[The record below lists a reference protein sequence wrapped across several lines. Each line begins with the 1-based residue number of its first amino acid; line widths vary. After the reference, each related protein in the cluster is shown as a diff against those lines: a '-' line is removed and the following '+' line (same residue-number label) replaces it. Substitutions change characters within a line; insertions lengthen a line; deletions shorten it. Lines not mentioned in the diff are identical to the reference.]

1 MAKKRPFTEATRR
14 RNIQGALWQNF
25 DGNGN
30 AFYAPSVTR
39 SYRDQNDKWQNEV
52 LHLSLDDIPRV
63 IAVLRELE
71 TKAYEQMQVD
81 YAARSANGDSES
93 QLPVGAAA
101 TESDNF

>member
-14 RNIQGALWQNF
+14 RNIQEPSGKISMVMVMRF
-25 DGNGN
+25 M
-30 AFYAPSVTR
+30 PSVTR

-52 LHLSLDDIPRV
+52 LHISLDDIPRV

-81 YAARSANGDSES
+81 YVSRSANGDSES
-93 QLPVGAAA
+93 QIPVGAGAA
-101 TESDNF
+101 ESDNF